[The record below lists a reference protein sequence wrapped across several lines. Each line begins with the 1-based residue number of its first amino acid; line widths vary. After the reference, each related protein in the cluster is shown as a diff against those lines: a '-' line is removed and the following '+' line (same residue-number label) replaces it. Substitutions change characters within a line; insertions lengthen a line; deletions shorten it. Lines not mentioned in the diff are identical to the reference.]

1 LFAGFVVLCSLLKY
15 LVDFLSGRK
24 QKKEASMGQALVL
37 GIRSVSETIWTIG
50 TSYIAA
56 GLPG

>member
-1 LFAGFVVLCSLLKY
+1 LFAGYVVLCSLLKC
-15 LVDFLSGRK
+15 LVDFLSARK
-24 QKKEASMGQALVL
+24 QKKEAPMEQALVL
-37 GIRSVSETIWTIG
+37 GIRSVSETLWTIG